1 MQSNNRDIAFVWDM
15 TQAIQRIQSFT
26 DDFTFDDYQN
36 DIRTVSAVE
45 RQFEVLGEAA
55 RRISTE
61 FQLAHPDIDWRR
73 IIGLRN
79 IIAHRY
85 DDVRQEIL
93 WTIIHSEL
101 TPLLAQLEALL
112 PPLPEQED
120 P

>member
-1 MQSNNRDIAFVWDM
+1 MQPNNRDVASVWDM

-26 DDFTFDDYQN
+26 NGLTFDEYLN

-55 RRISTE
+55 PRISTE
-61 FQLAHPDIDWRR
+61 FQYAYPDIDWQRT
-73 IIGLRN
+73 ISLRN

-85 DDVRQEIL
+85 DEVRQEIL
-93 WTIIHSEL
+93 WTIICSEL

-112 PPLPEQED
+112 PPLPGQD
-120 P
+120 RP